1 MSIRLRLTI
10 YWAAMLAA
18 ILVIASLAAYQLFER
33 EEWGSF
39 DAALA
44 EEADTISHG
53 VARVDPE
60 RARTILRN
68 VSRETDIGPRR
79 RVRLVTQSGV
89 FADFGDMDAPVPNL
103 TVAQGFHGLINS
115 PGAEFRYAVIPL
127 PFQGEPAMLE
137 DGADAALVRAAILS
151 LRNALMLTVPA
162 VLILCVAGGY
172 WLAGRALRPVAAL
185 TAALAAIEPRDLGRR
200 LDAPAVRDEIG
211 RLAEVIN
218 QLLDRLERA
227 SIAERRFASDAAHEL
242 RTPLAV
248 LRSGLDVALARP
260 RDGDQARA
268 ALESAHRDVVAL
280 CKIAEELLM
289 LARLNGEVHIE
300 RHPLD
305 FAALAAEVAATVEP
319 LAASRDVT
327 LHAHTPASAAI
338 VDGSATHLRRLVIN
352 LLDNALKYTPDGG
365 AIELGVACE
374 RGRAILRVAD
384 SGPGIEPAELPHI
397 FDRFFRGSRAAGDG
411 SGLGLSL
418 CREIARIHGGEI
430 TAANRPGG
438 GCEFTVSIP
447 ARGDGAL
454 QAAAD

>member
-18 ILVIASLAAYQLFER
+18 VMVVASLAAYQLFER
-33 EEWGSF
+33 EQWGSF

-44 EEADTISHG
+44 EEADTIAHG
-53 VARVDPE
+53 IVRVDPA
-60 RARTILRN
+60 RARTILQR
-68 VSRETDIGPRR
+68 VSRETDIGPHR
-79 RVRLVTQSGV
+79 RVRLVTRSTV
-89 FADFGDMDAPVPNL
+89 FADFGDLQAPVPKL
-103 TVAQGFHGLINS
+103 TVAQGYHGMIDA
-115 PGAEFRYAVIPL
+115 PGGEYRFAVIPL
-127 PFQGEPAMLE
+127 LFQGEPAILE
-137 DGADAALVRAAILS
+137 DGADSALVRGAILS
-151 LRNALMLTVPA
+151 LRNALMLTVPL

-185 TAALAAIEPRDLGRR
+185 TSALAAIEPRDLGRR
-200 LDAPAVRDEIG
+200 LDAPAVHDEIG

-260 RDGDQARA
+260 RDADQARA
-268 ALESAHRDVVAL
+268 ALESAHHDVVAL
-280 CKIAEELLM
+280 CRIAEELLM
-289 LARLNGEVHIE
+289 LARLGGEVQVE
-300 RHPLD
+300 RQPLNL
-305 FAALAAEVAATVEP
+305 AALAADVAATIEP
-319 LAASRDVT
+319 LASSRNVT
-327 LHAHTPASAAI
+327 LKTRTPATAAI

-352 LLDNALKYTPDGG
+352 LLDNALKYTPDGS
-365 AIELGVACE
+365 AIEVGVASE
-374 RGRAILRVAD
+374 RGRVILRVAD
-384 SGPGIEPAELPHI
+384 SGPGIEPGDLPHV
-397 FDRFFRGSRAAGDG
+397 FDRFFRGTHALGDG

-430 TAANRPGG
+430 AAANRPGG
-438 GCEFTVSIP
+438 GCEITVSIP
-447 ARGDGAL
+447 AGRGDVL

>member
-1 MSIRLRLTI
+1 MSIRLRLTV

-18 ILVIASLAAYQLFER
+18 ILVVASIAAYQLFER
-33 EEWGSF
+33 EQWGSF

-60 RARTILRN
+60 RARTILET

-79 RVRLVTQSGV
+79 RVRLLTSSGV
-89 FADFGDMDAPVPNL
+89 FADFGDLQAPVPKL
-103 TVAQGFHGLINS
+103 TVAGGFHGMADS
-115 PGAEFRYAVIPL
+115 PGGEYRYAVIPL
-127 PFQGEPAMLE
+127 LFQGEPAMIE
-137 DGADAALVRAAILS
+137 DGADSALVRGAILS
-151 LRNALMLTVPA
+151 LRNALMLTVPV

-185 TAALAAIEPRDLGRR
+185 TTALAAIEPRDLTRR
-200 LDAPAVRDEIG
+200 LEAPAVRDEIG
-211 RLAEVIN
+211 HLAEVIN

-260 RDGDQARA
+260 RDADQARV
-268 ALESAHRDVVAL
+268 ALESAHHDVVAL

-300 RHPLD
+300 RQPLD
-305 FAALAAEVAATVEP
+305 FAALAAEVAATIEP
-319 LAASRDVT
+319 LAASRNIRLQV
-327 LHAHTPASAAI
+327 HAPASPAI
-338 VDGSATHLRRLVIN
+338 VDGSAAHLRRLVIN

-365 AIELGVACE
+365 AIEVGVASE
-374 RGRAILRVAD
+374 RGCVILRVAD
-384 SGPGIEPAELPHI
+384 SGPGIDPAELPHI
-397 FDRFFRGSRAAGDG
+397 FDRFFRGARAIGDG

-430 TAANRPGG
+430 AAANRPAG
-438 GCEFTVSIP
+438 GCEFTVSIHA
-447 ARGDGAL
+447 ARNGAL
-454 QAAAD
+454 QAAGG

>member
-18 ILVIASLAAYQLFER
+18 IMVVASLAAYQLFQR
-33 EEWGSF
+33 EQWGSF
-39 DAALA
+39 NAALA
-44 EEADTISHG
+44 EEADTIAHG
-53 VARVDPE
+53 LARVDPA
-60 RARTILRN
+60 RARRILTT

-79 RVRLVTQSGV
+79 RVRLVTRSGV
-89 FADFGDMDAPVPNL
+89 FADFGDMQAPVPNL

-115 PGAEFRYAVIPL
+115 PGGEYRFAVIPL
-127 PFQGEPAMLE
+127 LFQGEPAMLE
-137 DGADAALVRAAILS
+137 DGADSALVRRAILG
-151 LRNALMLTVPA
+151 LRNALMLTVPI

-172 WLAGRALRPVAAL
+172 WLAGRALRPVASL
-185 TAALAAIEPRDLGRR
+185 TTALAAIQPQDLARR
-200 LDAPAVRDEIG
+200 LDAPTVRDEIG

-260 RDGDQARA
+260 RDADQARA
-268 ALESAHRDVVAL
+268 ALEGAHHEVVAL

-289 LARLNGEVHIE
+289 LARLGGDVHIE
-300 RHPLD
+300 RQPVDLG
-305 FAALAAEVAATVEP
+305 ALVADVAATVEP
-319 LAASRDVT
+319 VASSRNVKLT
-327 LHAHTPASAAI
+327 AHAPADAM

-352 LLDNALKYTPDGG
+352 LLENALKYTPDGG
-365 AIELGVACE
+365 AIDVAVASE
-374 RGRAILRVAD
+374 RGRVILRVAD
-384 SGPGIEPAELPHI
+384 SGTGIDPAELPHI
-397 FDRFFRGSRAAGDG
+397 FDRFFRGARALGDG

-430 TAANRPGG
+430 AAQNRAAG

-447 ARGDGAL
+447 AGRATAA